1 MEQSKRADEFPR
13 TTWRALT
20 GHCVKLSADLPQ
32 RPTDGGEESMDKNK
46 QRMTIPP
53 SIVAT
58 HIAKPSPTVSICNL
72 AAVDG

>member
-58 HIAKPSPTVSICNL
+58 HIAKPSSYDSLCNL